1 MGNETTLDELAE
13 WEGLY
18 RIRNYV
24 VGSMTILKVGGK
36 EVTTGSTPVY
46 LDELSGEK
54 FRFVT
59 KVLLPENKEILLGL
73 RFTLSQ
79 QTMDF
84 KAYIKGVRINEKKKR
99 YTYLVGLVM
108 QDDKEI
114 MSVITFVNK
123 IQLANKQ
130 KKLRTITRTAIEVE

>member
-1 MGNETTLDELAE
+1 MGNETTLDELEA

-24 VGSMTILKVGGK
+24 VGSMTILKVEGK
-36 EVTTGSTPVY
+36 EVTTGSTPIY
-46 LDELSGEK
+46 LDELNGEK
-54 FRFVT
+54 FRFVS
-59 KVLLPENKEILLGL
+59 KVLLPENKEIVLGL
-73 RFTLSQ
+73 RFTISEKVL
-79 QTMDF
+79 DF

-114 MSVITFVNK
+114 MNVLSFVNK

-130 KKLRTITRTAIEVE
+130 KKLRNVTRTAIEVE